1 MGLIFGMAAIYAT
14 ATSIELPPS
23 KPNKLDSDKRADDP
37 LVVLGRERKVVVHKI
52 GEEPEEIKDVVETG
66 TSTVP
71 EFPRVLE
78 FSDENATAKTD
89 GLTTGETDRG
99 LVEYQ
104 LVGLGIR
111 TVSFL
116 GIQVYVVGLYIA
128 TEDIAA
134 LQKSLIR
141 EISSVGSALV
151 AGEKEKLKTKLL
163 DPEEGE
169 KIWKDLLKENRIR
182 SLIRIVPTRNTDFHH
197 LRDGWVR
204 QITARAQNPIN
215 KEEYQDESFGVSMQQ
230 FKALFNRGSVPKQK
244 ELLLSRDGKGKLVVW
259 YDDGKSIPKRLGE
272 VHDERISRAVWLNY
286 LAGKTVAS
294 EGARKSIVDGIM
306 EFVERPVGTVAAQVH
321 AV

>member
-1 MGLIFGMAAIYAT
+1 MGLIFGMAAIYVT
-14 ATSIELPPS
+14 ATSVELPPS
-23 KPNKLDSDKRADDP
+23 KPNKLDSGKGADDP
-37 LVVLGRERKVVVHKI
+37 MVVLGRERKVLVHKV
-52 GEEPEEIKDVVETG
+52 GEEPEEIKDVVQTG

-78 FSDENATAKTD
+78 FSDETAVAR
-89 GLTTGETDRG
+89 TTGLRPGQTDQG
-99 LVEYQ
+99 MVEYQ

-116 GIQVYVVGLYIA
+116 GMQVYVVGLYVA

-134 LQKSLIR
+134 LQKTLIR
-141 EISSVGSALV
+141 KISSVGSALV
-151 AGEKEKLKTKLL
+151 AGEKESLRAKLL
-163 DPEEGE
+163 DPDEGE
-169 KIWKDLLKENRIR
+169 KIWREVLKDTGIR

-204 QITARAQNPIN
+204 QITARAQSPIN

-244 ELLLSRDGKGKLVVW
+244 ELLLNRDGKGKLVVW

-272 VHDERISRAVWLNY
+272 VQDERISRAVWLNY

-294 EGARKSIVDGIM
+294 EEARKNIVNGVM

-321 AV
+321 TV